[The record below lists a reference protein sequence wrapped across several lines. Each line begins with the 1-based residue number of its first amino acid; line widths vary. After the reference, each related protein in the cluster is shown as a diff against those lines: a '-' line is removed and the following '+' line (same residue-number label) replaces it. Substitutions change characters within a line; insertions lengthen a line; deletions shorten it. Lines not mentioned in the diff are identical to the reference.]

1 MTSANKG
8 SGISW
13 LLENNTSYKDLTD
26 DDLSRRFALVKNT
39 FISNSEVLN
48 YESKPDYGLLMQV
61 QDLSLRFGKGE
72 NQIDHQ
78 YLTGAGS
85 LFGDNPKHLIMLLLL
100 TKNAVSD
107 GLKLTLS
114 ICDSFGSLLEYDSI
128 PELFNLLEPLGF
140 KKDELRQLAEAVGFC
155 EQAIDLSSLNIADQE
170 DYFF

>member
-1 MTSANKG
+1 MTSINKG

-13 LLENNTSYKDLTD
+13 LLESDTSYKDLTD
-26 DDLSRRFALVKNT
+26 EELSKRFALVKNT
-39 FISNSEVLN
+39 FISKSKALN
-48 YESKPDYGLLMQV
+48 YESDSNHGLLMQA

-78 YLTGAGS
+78 HLTGAGS
-85 LFGDNPKHLIMLLLL
+85 LFGDYPKHLIMLLLL

-107 GLKLTLS
+107 GLNLNLS

-140 KKDELRQLAEAVGFC
+140 NKDKLKQFAEAIGLC
-155 EQAIDLSSLNIADQE
+155 EMPINLSTLNIVDQE